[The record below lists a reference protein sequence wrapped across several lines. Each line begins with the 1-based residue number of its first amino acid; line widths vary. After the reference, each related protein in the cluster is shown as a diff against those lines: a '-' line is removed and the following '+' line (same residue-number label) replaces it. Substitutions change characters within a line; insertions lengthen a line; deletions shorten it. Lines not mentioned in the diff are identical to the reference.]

1 MLKKLSIVISLSL
14 WSGAAAFADNGLVVS
29 YAGGESDEFV
39 LSQIAR
45 MAFEDGNLKIISDRE
60 APRLISLATIA
71 RMNFSDKVSIET
83 VTPDV
88 NDIAITYDK
97 VSETLTFSGLP
108 KERHLYVS
116 GALTA
121 ASSQTPGSAPEKSCR
136 SAPCVPDYISS
147 APEPQPLSLSDNQ
160 FTTQANTTTT

>member
-108 KERHLYVS
+108 EGTTPVRLWSADGRLVTDARLSPGEVLSVGTLRPGLYIVRA
-116 GALTA
+116 GT
-121 ASSQTPGSAPEKSCR
+121 TPLKFVR
-136 SAPCVPDYISS
+136 
-147 APEPQPLSLSDNQ
+147 
-160 FTTQANTTTT
+160 

>member
-108 KERHLYVS
+108 EGTTPVRLCSADGRLVTDARLSPGEVLPVGTLRPGLYIVRA
-116 GALTA
+116 G
-121 ASSQTPGSAPEKSCR
+121 
-136 SAPCVPDYISS
+136 
-147 APEPQPLSLSDNQ
+147 
-160 FTTQANTTTT
+160 TTTLKFVR

>member
-108 KERHLYVS
+108 EGTTPVRHRRPAQPRRS
-116 GALTA
+116 PAGRQP
-121 ASSQTPGSAPEKSCR
+121 ASRTIYRPRRNHNP
-136 SAPCVPDYISS
+136 
-147 APEPQPLSLSDNQ
+147 
-160 FTTQANTTTT
+160 

>member
-1 MLKKLSIVISLSL
+1 MIKKLSIVISLSL

-39 LSQIAR
+39 LSQIAG

-83 VTPDV
+83 VSPDAS
-88 NDIAITYDK
+88 DIVIAYDRP
-97 VSETLTFSGLP
+97 SETLTFSGLP
-108 KERHLYVS
+108 EQTTPVDLWSADGRLVIYARLSPGEILPVGTLPPGLYIVRA
-116 GALTA
+116 G
-121 ASSQTPGSAPEKSCR
+121 
-136 SAPCVPDYISS
+136 
-147 APEPQPLSLSDNQ
+147 
-160 FTTQANTTTT
+160 TTTFKFVR